1 MNCNKK
7 EPTPKVIIMK
17 LFKNQRK
24 GPKLKLIKEKGK
36 LCLRKV
42 HDTWETINIC

>member
-1 MNCNKK
+1 MKKKRNPMNCNKK

-24 GPKLKLIKEKGK
+24 GPKLKI
-36 LCLRKV
+36 
-42 HDTWETINIC
+42 D